1 MTGGIASGKST
12 VAKRMRTLGAVV
24 IDADQIAR
32 DVVQPGQPALV
43 QIAEQ
48 FGEHLLLDDGS
59 LNRSALGALVFQDEH
74 QRATLE
80 SILHPRIASASMM
93 QIVRAQAESAE
104 PIVYDAA
111 LLVENGRHRDFAA
124 LIVVACSPET
134 QRERLMLRDRL
145 SHREAQQ
152 RLDSQLPLEDK
163 VALADYVIDNDGT
176 LAELYERVDA
186 LVSTLRNRRSV
197 DE

>member
-12 VAKRMRTLGAVV
+12 VAKRMRMLGAVV

-48 FGEHLLLDDGS
+48 FGKHLLLDDGS

-134 QRERLMLRDRL
+134 QRERLMLRDGL

-163 VALADYVIDNDGT
+163 VALADYVIDNNGT

>member
-12 VAKRMRTLGAVV
+12 VAKRMRMLGAVV

-93 QIVRAQAESAE
+93 QIARAQAESAE

-134 QRERLMLRDRL
+134 QRERLMLRDGL

-152 RLDSQLPLEDK
+152 RLDSQLPLEYK

-197 DE
+197 D

>member
-1 MTGGIASGKST
+1 MTGGIASVKST
-12 VAKRMRTLGAVV
+12 VAKRMRVLGAAV
-24 IDADQIAR
+24 IDADKIAR

-43 QIAEQ
+43 QIVEQ

-59 LNRSALGALVFQDEH
+59 LDRSALGALVFQDEH

-93 QIVRAQAESAE
+93 QIVRAQADSAE

-134 QRERLMLRDRL
+134 QRERLMLRDGL
-145 SHREAQQ
+145 SRREAQQ

-163 VALADYVIDNDGT
+163 VALADYVIHNDGT
-176 LAELYERVDA
+176 LAELYDRVDA
-186 LVSTLRNRRSV
+186 LVTTLRNRRLV

>member
-12 VAKRMRTLGAVV
+12 VAKRMRMLGAVV

-48 FGEHLLLDDGS
+48 FGKHLLLDDGS

-134 QRERLMLRDRL
+134 QRERLMLRDGL

>member
-1 MTGGIASGKST
+1 VTG
-12 VAKRMRTLGAVV
+12 
-24 IDADQIAR
+24 
-32 DVVQPGQPALV
+32 VQTCALPIFV
-43 QIAEQ
+43 QIVEQ

-59 LNRSALGALVFQDEH
+59 LDRSALGALVFQDEH

-93 QIVRAQAESAE
+93 QIVRAQADSAE

-134 QRERLMLRDRL
+134 QRERLMLRDGL
-145 SHREAQQ
+145 SRREAQQ

-163 VALADYVIDNDGT
+163 VALADYVIHNDGT
-176 LAELYERVDA
+176 LAELYDRVDA
-186 LVSTLRNRRSV
+186 LVITLRNRRLV

>member
-59 LNRSALGALVFQDEH
+59 LDRSALGALVFQDEH

-93 QIVRAQAESAE
+93 QIVRAQADSAE

-134 QRERLMLRDRL
+134 QRERLMLRDGL
-145 SHREAQQ
+145 SRREAQQ

-163 VALADYVIDNDGT
+163 VALADYVIHNDGT
-176 LAELYERVDA
+176 LAELYDRVDA
-186 LVSTLRNRRSV
+186 LVTTLRNRRLV